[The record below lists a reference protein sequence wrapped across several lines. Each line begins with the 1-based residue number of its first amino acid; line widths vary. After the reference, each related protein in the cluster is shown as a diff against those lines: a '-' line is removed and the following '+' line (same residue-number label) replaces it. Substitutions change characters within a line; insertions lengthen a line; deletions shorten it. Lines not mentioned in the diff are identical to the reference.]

1 MFAYLTRLQRNR
13 KGFTLIELMVVVVIL
28 GILAGAAIMTLGGGQ
43 SDKAKRAR
51 AASDISTFMSALE
64 FYKLDVGSYPA
75 SLDNL
80 VTKPDSDADGWEGP
94 YMKNIPKDPNG
105 KDYEYTPTDDRDSYT
120 IESSVNGEGGEP
132 ISDSNLDGTATP

>member
-75 SLDNL
+75 SLDDL
-80 VTKPDSDADGWEGP
+80 VTNASDADGWEGP

-105 KDYEYTPTDDRDSYT
+105 KDYEYTPIDDSYT
-120 IESSVNGEGGEP
+120 IKSSVNGEGDEP
-132 ISDSNLDGTATP
+132 ISDSNLDGTATPE

>member
-75 SLDNL
+75 SLDGL
-80 VTKPDSDADGWEGP
+80 VTKPASDADGWKGP

-105 KDYEYTPTDDRDSYT
+105 ADYGYSLTNDSYT
-120 IESSVNGEGGEP
+120 ITSTVKGEGDKF

>member
-75 SLDNL
+75 SLDDL
-80 VTKPDSDADGWEGP
+80 VTNASDADGWEGP

-105 KDYEYTPTDDRDSYT
+105 SDYEYTPTDDRDSYT
-120 IESSVNGEGGEP
+120 ITSTVEGEGGEF
-132 ISDSNLDGTATP
+132 ISNSNLDGTATPE

>member
-75 SLDNL
+75 SLDDL
-80 VTKPDSDADGWEGP
+80 VTKPASGADGWEGP

-105 KDYEYTPTDDRDSYT
+105 NDYDYSPTTDSYT
-120 IESSVNGEGGEP
+120 ITSSVKGEGDEL